1 MNKLLLPALALVTA
15 LAFSAPILQ
24 VTAADAATTSTMA
37 NKKPVHHAKACK
49 ATATHKCP
57 VMKKK

>member
-1 MNKLLLPALALVTA
+1 MNKLLLPAIGLITA
-15 LAFSAPILQ
+15 LAFSVPALQ

-37 NKKPVHHAKACK
+37 KKKPVHHAKQCK
-49 ATATHKCP
+49 PSATHKCP